1 MIKCIF
7 KFLFFVSL
15 FSFTATLCFAQV
27 DGNHRNEQKED
38 LPKNIKESLIKS
50 RIEQEKKEHEEL
62 LQKAEEATKL
72 SAELQEAYE
81 KNNTL
86 SVEDK
91 KKLDRLEKLLKKI
104 RKDLGGDDDG
114 DDPKEKSV
122 NSNETEKPSN
132 VVTALNKLRSSSV
145 SLFDELK
152 KTSRFSISVV
162 AIQSSNAILKV
173 IRFLRFSN

>member
-1 MIKCIF
+1 MIKRIF
-7 KFLFFVSL
+7 RFLFFVSI
-15 FSFTATLCFAQV
+15 FSFAAMLCFAQTPGSR
-27 DGNHRNEQKED
+27 DEQKED
-38 LPKNIKESLIKS
+38 LPKNIKESLTKS
-50 RIEQEKKEHEEL
+50 RIEQEKKDHEEL

-81 KNNTL
+81 KNKTL
-86 SVEDK
+86 SAEDK
-91 KKLDRLEKLLKKI
+91 KKLDKLEKLLKKI

-114 DDPKEKSV
+114 DSKE
-122 NSNETEKPSN
+122 NSDNPLETEKPST
-132 VVTALNKLRSSSV
+132 VVSALNKLRSTSV
-145 SLFDELK
+145 NLFDELK

>member
-1 MIKCIF
+1 M
-7 KFLFFVSL
+7 
-15 FSFTATLCFAQV
+15 LCFAQTQ
-27 DGNHRNEQKED
+27 GNGRSEQKED

-50 RIEQEKKEHEEL
+50 RIEQEKKDHEEL

-81 KNNTL
+81 KNKTL
-86 SVEDK
+86 STEDK
-91 KKLDRLEKLLKKI
+91 KKLDKLEKLLKKI

-114 DDPKEKSV
+114 DNSKEKSE
-122 NSNETEKPSN
+122 NSDEAEKPSN
-132 VVTALNKLRSSSV
+132 VVSALNNLRSTSV
-145 SLFDELK
+145 NLFDELK